1 MKLKNKE
8 IQLRAPDLSD
18 LETIYYWEND
28 PDLWHLSKTKIP
40 FSRFDIEQFILNS
53 NHDIFAEKQFRFMI
67 DSFKMKKLVGCID
80 IYEFDPIEKR
90 AGIGILIDKKY
101 REMGIASQAL
111 KILLEYAKSTLHLH
125 QVYCSVQAFNTKSLK
140 LFEKMSFKQ
149 TGVKKDWVIRDGK
162 FQDEIFLQRIF

>member
-18 LETIYYWEND
+18 LETIYNWEND

-111 KILLEYAKSTLHLH
+111 KNLIGICQKHPPFASGLLQCT
-125 QVYCSVQAFNTKSLK
+125 
-140 LFEKMSFKQ
+140 SF
-149 TGVKKDWVIRDGK
+149 
-162 FQDEIFLQRIF
+162 